1 MAATNQL
8 QARMLDVMKNS
19 DAMLKKHAE
28 VNQGY
33 VVTRFPPE
41 PNGYLHVGHAKS
53 MSMNFNQAFETLGVP
68 ADKRRTIFRYD
79 DTNPE
84 AESQEYIQAIRANVD
99 WLGWKPWKTTY
110 SSEYFDQLYEFAI
123 TLIKKGRAYVCHQ
136 SKTEIEACRTV
147 LRELHGR
154 VASEGLVLTPEV
166 LAPAESPYRHRSV
179 AENLAEF
186 EKMRR
191 GEYAEG
197 AASLRLKMVLES
209 PNPNMWDF
217 VAYRIK
223 FVPHPHIGDKW
234 CIYPTYDYTHCIVDA
249 LEHIDYSICTLEF
262 ETRRE
267 SYYWL
272 LDQLD
277 LFKPMVYEFARLNMT
292 YTVMSKRKLL
302 KLVTKGV
309 VRGWDDPRLSTLNG
323 LKRRGFS
330 ARILNAFCKEIGV
343 TRTQSTIEIERL
355 YAVARDILGNESARA
370 MAVLDPIPV
379 AYEGLAQL
387 TFIVEIENPLP
398 TPLACSVP
406 LFPQDKSRTEAH
418 TMHLPN
424 TFYLDRSDVRA
435 TDAADFFGVAPLKS
449 VRLKYAAVFTCTS
462 VATDATVG
470 GKVTKVTGTV
480 DWTNEKGLSPKGTM
494 TWVPST
500 ATPCEVRV
508 YSHLFTV
515 PELGAVD
522 DWEALIDSKGS
533 EKVYSSALVA
543 ASAASAQP
551 LDALQFERIGYFVV
565 DQDSTAERKVFNQIV
580 ALKDAT
586 APTVSRKEEQMRQL
600 AEKQA
605 KMSLKPQD
613 MFKTAAYSA
622 WDAEGIPTHDAAG
635 TTITKSAMKKLQ
647 KDWAKQKK
655 LYEANL
661 KK

>member
-1 MAATNQL
+1 MATTNQL

-19 DAMLKKHAE
+19 DAMLKEHEKF
-28 VNQGY
+28 NGGC

-84 AESQEYIQAIRANVD
+84 AESQEYIQAIRTNVD

-123 TLIKKGRAYVCHQ
+123 KLIKKGRAYVCHQ
-136 SKTEIEACRTV
+136 SKAEIEACRSV
-147 LRELHGR
+147 LRDLHGR

-166 LAPAESPYRHRSV
+166 LAAAESPFRNRSTDD
-179 AENLAEF
+179 NLKHF
-186 EKMRR
+186 EMMRR
-191 GEYAEG
+191 GQYAEG
-197 AASLRLKMVLES
+197 AASLRLKMQLES

-277 LFKPMVYEFARLNMT
+277 LYKPMVYEFARLNMT

-330 ARILNAFCKEIGV
+330 APILNAFCKEIGV
-343 TRTQSTIEIERL
+343 TRTQSTIEIDRL
-355 YAVARDILGNESARA
+355 YAVARNMLGDASARA

-379 AYEGLAQL
+379 D
-387 TFIVEIENPLP
+387 IENPLP
-398 TPLACSVP
+398 TPLVCNVP
-406 LFPQDKSRTEAH
+406 LYPQDKTRTETHAVQL
-418 TMHLPN
+418 TP
-424 TFYLDRSDVRA
+424 TFFLDRSDVRA
-435 TDAADFFGVAPLKS
+435 TDATDFFGVAPQKS

-462 VATDATVG
+462 VITDAAG
-470 GKVTKVTGTV
+470 NVTKVTGTV
-480 DWTNEKGLSPKGTM
+480 DWSNEKGLSPKGTM
-494 TWVPST
+494 TWVPSN
-500 ATPCEVRV
+500 ALECEVRV

-522 DWEALIDSKGS
+522 DWESLIDSKGS
-533 EKVYSSALVA
+533 EKVY
-543 ASAASAQP
+543 ASARVVSSVTSAAH
-551 LDALQFERIGYFVV
+551 LDAFQFERMGYFVV
-565 DQDSTAERKVFNQIV
+565 DQDSTSARKVFNQIV

-586 APTVSRKEEQMRQL
+586 AAPAVSRKEEQMRQL

-613 MFKTAAYSA
+613 MFKTPAYSA
-622 WDAEGIPTHDAAG
+622 WDAEGVPTHDAAG
-635 TTITKSAMKKLQ
+635 TALTKSAIKKLQ